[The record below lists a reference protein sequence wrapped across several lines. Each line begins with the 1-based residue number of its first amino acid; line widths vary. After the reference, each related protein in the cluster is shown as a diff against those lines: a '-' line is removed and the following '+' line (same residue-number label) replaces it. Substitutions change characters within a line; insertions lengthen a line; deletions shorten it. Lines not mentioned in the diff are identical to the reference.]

1 MVDIDKQKLSQ
12 FIDQDG
18 KIIISDDMPD
28 DLKSAIKFMNDNNVG
43 LFENIDVNFIDD
55 EESEGVEETYD
66 NISLSDASEDGGVS
80 FEEEEDDLNEE
91 TDDSSL
97 QDLDNLF

>member
-66 NISLSDASEDGGVS
+66 NISLDDASEGSEVN
-80 FEEEEDDLNEE
+80 FEEEDDLNDDA
-91 TDDSSL
+91 DDSSL